1 MEQGLA
7 GHFSFGRLLR
17 FCLSPIIMMIFT
29 SIYGV
34 VDGFFVSN
42 YVGKVSFAAINLAWP
57 FIMIMSGLGF
67 MVGTGG
73 SALVARIMG
82 EGDNELANRIFSILV
97 EFTLILG
104 TLLTVLGYLV
114 MPAVATFLG
123 ATEQMMPETVLYGRL
138 MLLFNVPFMLQNVFQ
153 TFLSTASKPKLGLIF
168 TLAAGFMNM
177 FLDWLFIGYLGL
189 GVTGAALATGIGEIV
204 GGVFPLIYFM
214 LPNDSLLHLRIEKLE
229 WQSILATC
237 LNGSSELM
245 SNISSSLL
253 AMLYN
258 LQLLKY
264 LGENGVAAYGV
275 LMYVQFIFIAVFI
288 GYTIGTSPVISFN
301 YGANNQQE
309 LQALR
314 KKSQLFTLVMGILM
328 AVASQFLAKPL
339 AYFFVGYDE
348 QLLILTVYAIKV
360 SALSFILAGL
370 NIFHSALFT
379 ALNDGRISAFISFT
393 RTLIFQL
400 SSVLVLPLLIGRN
413 GIWWAALA
421 AEVLAFLLS
430 TYLFIKKQK
439 EYHY

>member
-1 MEQGLA
+1 
-7 GHFSFGRLLR
+7 
-17 FCLSPIIMMIFT
+17 
-29 SIYGV
+29 
-34 VDGFFVSN
+34 
-42 YVGKVSFAAINLAWP
+42 
-57 FIMIMSGLGF
+57 
-67 MVGTGG
+67 
-73 SALVARIMG
+73 
-82 EGDNELANRIFSILV
+82 
-97 EFTLILG
+97 
-104 TLLTVLGYLV
+104 
-114 MPAVATFLG
+114 
-123 ATEQMMPETVLYGRL
+123 
-138 MLLFNVPFMLQNVFQ
+138 
-153 TFLSTASKPKLGLIF
+153 
-168 TLAAGFMNM
+168 
-177 FLDWLFIGYLGL
+177 
-189 GVTGAALATGIGEIV
+189 
-204 GGVFPLIYFM
+204 
-214 LPNDSLLHLRIEKLE
+214 
-229 WQSILATC
+229 
-237 LNGSSELM
+237 M

-379 ALNDGRISAFISFT
+379 ALNDGRVSAFISFT

-400 SSVLVLPLLIGRN
+400 SSVLVLPLLIGRD

>member
-82 EGDNELANRIFSILV
+82 EGDNERANRIFSILV

-123 ATEQMMPETVLYGRL
+123 ATEQMMSETVLYGRL

-229 WQSILATC
+229 WQAILATC

-314 KKSQLFTLVMGILM
+314 KKSQLFMLVMGILM

-400 SSVLVLPLLIGRN
+400 SSVLILPLLIGRD

>member
-42 YVGKVSFAAINLAWP
+42 FVGKISFAAINLAWP
-57 FIMIMSGLGF
+57 FIMIMSGMGF

-73 SALVARIMG
+73 SALVARILG
-82 EGDNELANRIFSILV
+82 EGDNERANRYFAILV
-97 EFTLILG
+97 EFTIILG
-104 TLLTVLGYLV
+104 VLLTLLGYWLMPTVAQL
-114 MPAVATFLG
+114 LG
-123 ATEQMMPETVLYGRL
+123 ATEQMMAETVLYGRL

-153 TFLSTASKPKLGLIF
+153 TFLSTASKPKLGLLF
-168 TLAAGFMNM
+168 TLGAGFMNM
-177 FLDWLFIGYLGL
+177 FLDWLFIGYFGF

-204 GGVFPLIYFM
+204 GGIFPLIYFAM
-214 LPNDSLLHLRIEKLE
+214 PNDSLLHFHFEKL
-229 WQSILATC
+229 QSKPIIEAC

-253 AMLYN
+253 GMIYN

-301 YGANNQQE
+301 FGANNQKE
-309 LQALR
+309 LKSLR
-314 KKSQLFTLVMGILM
+314 KKSQLFMLVMGIVMVLASQLM
-328 AVASQFLAKPL
+328 AIPL
-339 AYFFVGYDE
+339 ASFFVGYDE
-348 QLLILTVYAIKV
+348 QLLNLTVYAFKV
-360 SALSFILAGL
+360 SALSFTLAGL

-379 ALNDGRISAFISFT
+379 ALNNGKISAFISFS

-400 SSVLVLPLLIGRN
+400 SSVIILPLLFGQN
-413 GIWWAALA
+413 GIWWAAIC
-421 AEVLAFLLS
+421 AELLAFILS
-430 TYLFIKKQK
+430 TYLFISKQDQ
-439 EYHY
+439 YHY